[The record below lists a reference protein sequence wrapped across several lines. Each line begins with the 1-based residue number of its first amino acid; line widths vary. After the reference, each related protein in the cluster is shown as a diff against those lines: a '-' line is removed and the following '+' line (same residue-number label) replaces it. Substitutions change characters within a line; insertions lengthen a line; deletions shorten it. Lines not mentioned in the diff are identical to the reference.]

1 MMYGSNYTDLC
12 YGYRAF
18 KKEAIKKIYCQSKG
32 FEIETEQSIRMKK
45 AGLKVKEVSSFEARR
60 KYGDS
65 NLNSFKDGW
74 RILKVI
80 LKEYFKS

>member
-1 MMYGSNYTDLC
+1 
-12 YGYRAF
+12 
-18 KKEAIKKIYCQSKG
+18 
-32 FEIETEQSIRMKK
+32 MKK
-45 AGLKVKEVSSFEARR
+45 AGLRVKEVSSFEARR

-80 LKEYFKS
+80 LREYFIS